1 MHWTIQRRIIWSFVI
16 IILIAVIVMA
26 AMMIP
31 LINSVIDV
39 VPSDIAYL
47 IHRGI
52 LSSILIACAIAIG
65 ITVMSSI
72 IIARYLTRP
81 LEELRRGADQ
91 IASGKLDVRLKVHVD
106 DELNQL
112 ASSFNSMAEQLQKSY
127 TELEQ
132 KVKER
137 TNELEEANLRLRK
150 ADRLKSEF
158 LANMSHELRT
168 PLNSILGFAELLKEK
183 AFGPLTDQ
191 QLQYLNNIANSG
203 KHLLELINDIL
214 DLAKVDAGK
223 IELHPEPFSVV
234 QLIDE
239 IHAIVRSIAKKKNIQ
254 VNREISPEL
263 QTITVDHSRFKQIMY
278 NLLSNALKFTPE
290 NGTVTIYVQSSKE
303 LVEFAVQDTG
313 IGIALEDHDRIF
325 NEFEQVDGS
334 RARKYEG
341 TGLGLAL
348 TKRLVE
354 LHGGK
359 IWIESELGK
368 GSKFIFTIP
377 IKNFI
382 QDE

>member
-1 MHWTIQRRIIWSFVI
+1 
-16 IILIAVIVMA
+16 MA